1 MKTKTMSEKVIMIV
15 FSTVGILCIIAA
27 IIMGINSIKI
37 KTAYVKTDATIIGFE
52 EGKNS
57 DGETTC
63 YAVIRYRANGS
74 VYESVTNESKSSW
87 KEGDHITVY
96 YNPDSPFEFSTEFG
110 TTFGTAMMAL
120 FGVVFAAVGLVPS
133 IISAKRNGKNH
144 RLKENGTKIEAK
156 VIGFDY
162 NENYSVNGRHP
173 FIIETEYLSE
183 TGERHRFKS
192 GNVWDP
198 LGEEI
203 LGHTI
208 DVYFEPDNMDKY
220 FVDVDSLFSDGVTD
234 TATGRIIEH

>member
-1 MKTKTMSEKVIMIV
+1 MRIGHGYDVHRLAADRPLIIGGVKIPYEKGLLGHSDADVLLHAVSDALLGAAALGDIGKHFPDTDDSFLGADSMVLLKRVVELIWENGYAV
-15 FSTVGILCIIAA
+15 GNIDSTIIAQKPKMA
-27 IIMGINSIKI
+27 
-37 KTAYVKTDATIIGFE
+37 
-52 EGKNS
+52 
-57 DGETTC
+57 
-63 YAVIRYRANGS
+63 
-74 VYESVTNESKSSW
+74 
-87 KEGDHITVY
+87 
-96 YNPDSPFEFSTEFG
+96 EFIPT
-110 TTFGTAMMAL
+110 M
-120 FGVVFAAVGLVPS
+120 
-133 IISAKRNGKNH
+133 
-144 RLKENGTKIEAK
+144 KENIATVCNISPDRVNVKATTEEQLGFTGSGEAK

-234 TATGRIIEH
+234 TVTGRIIEH